1 VSVDLV
7 SWAVHPV
14 TIGIAV
20 SALVLLYATIEVL
33 LGGLG
38 LMGNIRFQGML
49 EDHDDLLPVGDDG
62 SLPLAPVLSVLRWLQ
77 IASLLA
83 LAVVVF
89 WLVAGRPGVT
99 LLVLAVSAIVLTV
112 VMRPVASRAS
122 ELALVRLLY
131 AVRPLMLPVLVP
143 LVRIGIRERHVRE
156 YQSPPEEEDEEASER
171 EIRAFID
178 VGHEAGIIEGEEAE
192 FLESLVEFF
201 DTTVREVMTP
211 RTAMV
216 AVSDDTDFDTLLQTF
231 SATGKSRVPVY
242 HETIDRVVGVAHV
255 KDALHHLQSGRRG
268 CVAELMRD
276 IVVVPEGKRLGELLQ
291 EFQRSRQQLAIVAD
305 EWGGT
310 AGLVTLEDA
319 LEEIVGEIQD
329 EHDGS
334 EPPEWEELTSGA
346 YKLLGR
352 ASLEVLE
359 ELFGLDLEEEEMD
372 TVGGLVFALHGTVP
386 EVGDEVEDSIHGLRF
401 TVEDMEER
409 RIVAVKVVRAPTVDD
424 GVTRG
429 HAG

>member
-1 VSVDLV
+1 MTVDLM

-20 SALVLLYATIEVL
+20 SAVVLLYATIEVL

-49 EDHDDLLPVGDDG
+49 DDHEDLLPVADDG

-77 IASLLA
+77 IASLLG

-89 WLVAGRPGVT
+89 WLVDGRPGIT
-99 LLVLAVSAIVLTV
+99 LLVLAASTIVLTV
-112 VMRPVASRAS
+112 VMRPVASRAGES
-122 ELALVRLLY
+122 ALVRLLY
-131 AVRPLMLPVLVP
+131 AVRPLMLPMLVP
-143 LVRIGIRERHVRE
+143 LVRIGIRERHTRE
-156 YQSPPEEEDEEASER
+156 MQAAPEDEEEEASER

-216 AVSDDTDFDTLLQTF
+216 AVSDDTDFETLLQTF
-231 SATGKSRVPVY
+231 SGTGKSRVPVY
-242 HETIDRVVGVAHV
+242 RETIDHIVGVAHV
-255 KDALHHLQSGRRG
+255 KDALDHLQRDQR
-268 CVAELMRD
+268 CTVAELMRE

-329 EHDGS
+329 EHDDS
-334 EPPEWEELTSGA
+334 EPPEWEELADGT
-346 YKLLGR
+346 YRLLGR
-352 ASLEVLE
+352 ASLETLE

-386 EVGDEVEDSIHGLRF
+386 EVGAEVDDPNHGLRF
-401 TVEDMEER
+401 TVEEMEER
-409 RIVAVKVVRAPTVDD
+409 RIVAVQVVEAPVASED
-424 GVTRG
+424 GG
-429 HAG
+429 SSNGS